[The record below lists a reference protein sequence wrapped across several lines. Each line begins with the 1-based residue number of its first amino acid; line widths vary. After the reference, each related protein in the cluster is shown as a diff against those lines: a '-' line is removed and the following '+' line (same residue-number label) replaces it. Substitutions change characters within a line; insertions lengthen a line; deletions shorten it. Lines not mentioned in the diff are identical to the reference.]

1 MLIYLYN
8 LIKEEI
14 KEDYMMLKAVI
25 NYWNNQI
32 NKENQLTRKKR

>member
-14 KEDYMMLKAVI
+14 KEDYMMLKAII
-25 NYWNNQI
+25 NYWND
-32 NKENQLTRKKR
+32 